1 MLMRTKIIAATVI
14 GLTINDDDCENY
26 RSNGSNNNGCCSN
39 TVTTKKIM
47 TMKTATWM

>member
-26 RSNGSNNNGCCSN
+26 RSNGSSNNGCGSN
-39 TVTTKKIM
+39 TITSKKIM
-47 TMKTATWM
+47 TMKIATWM